1 MPFIQFQFRRGTGA
15 EWQSANTVLAPG
27 ELGLDTTTQRFK
39 IGDGSTAWNDLV
51 YSPVADGPEGAI
63 QFNQSNGIAGSS
75 NLVYTDGA
83 NLSIA
88 GDLLPQANITYSIGN
103 ANLRWANLFLA
114 GNTIDLGG
122 SQIKSD
128 VEGAIVLVPPV
139 TETNPNPTAL
149 VINTTGS
156 IVPVETVDGVPNAN
170 AVTEAVSNTDSTFGN
185 VFVTGNLTANQ
196 ATVSIGNILI
206 NGDTISSVDDTIY
219 IDPASP
225 GNTGL
230 VIIEGNLQVTG
241 NVTYISSNVVTIN
254 DKFINLANN
263 AANSSEANGG
273 GIGVGPVGAEYAKLS
288 FDNAST
294 SWNTNIPLSVTG
306 NVTANYFI
314 GNGSQLT
321 GIDTSQIQNGTSNV
335 KTLQNSNVAISVAG
349 TSNVLVASSTDIV
362 IKGNV
367 LPDANVTYNLGSA
380 TQAWHSLYI
389 SGNTLYIADES
400 MAVNSAT
407 GVWSFTSDGGQ
418 ITLGA
423 DSIFANSVSAN
434 YILGNGALLS
444 GIVTSAGNVNFA
456 NIANVAYNISGSN
469 VSGAVANATYA
480 DTANVAY
487 NVSGSNVSGAVANAT
502 YADTANVAYNVSGS
516 NVSGA
521 VANATYADTANIA
534 TVAYSVSGSNVSGA
548 VANATY
554 AVSAGSADSATTAG
568 TVTTNAQPNITSVG
582 TLTALTVSGNVS
594 GNYILG
600 NGSQLTGLPEQY
612 GNANVAAYLPT
623 YTGNLAA
630 NNITITGVS
639 TGNAAGLS
647 AVTGANVSGT
657 VANATYADTANIA
670 YSVSGS
676 NVSGTVANAT
686 YAVSAGSADSATTAG
701 TVTTN
706 AQPNITSV
714 GTLTSLTVTGNIS
727 GDYILGNGSQLT
739 GLPEQYGNAN
749 VAAYL
754 PTYTGNL
761 TANNITLT
769 GVYTGNAAALTNLP
783 GANVLGT
790 VANATNADTANVA
803 YSVSGSN
810 VSGTVANATFA
821 TSAASA
827 TTAGTVT
834 TNAQPNI
841 TSVGSLSSLT
851 VSGNTTAANV
861 AAGNIAL
868 TGTVA
873 AASGSFSGNVAM
885 GGFEITNLASPTTAN
900 SAATKQYV
908 DAVAEGL
915 HIHASCNAATP
926 ANLATIT
933 GGTVTYDNGSD
944 GVGATLTTTG
954 TYGNID
960 GVDITTVGSRILVKN
975 EANAAHNG
983 IYVYSNATVLTRATD
998 TDTAEEMA
1006 GGDFTFVTGGTLYDN
1021 TGWVQTEPVLVIGTD
1036 PVIYVQFS
1044 GAGTYT
1050 AGTGLTLTGTEFSVN
1065 ATQTQITEV
1074 GNLVALTVTGNI
1086 AANYISA
1093 TQEVLA
1099 DRFEGNGWQLTSINA
1114 ANISGSVANAN
1125 FAVYSDTVAA
1135 SSQPNITSVGNLVDL
1150 TVTGNISGNYILGNG
1165 SQLTGIISGNA
1176 FGNIVVA
1183 NANTVTADSAS
1194 ANLTLRA
1201 GNAMSIDTDPAN
1213 NAVIIAQINFS
1224 QNFGF
1229 VTGNVDQEDDLGLV
1243 TLTAN
1248 QAGDLGTVTVDG
1260 YVTPGVFILPTHSV
1274 NNLPNPAP
1282 AAQVIY
1288 VSDESGG
1295 AVMAFSDG
1303 TNWRRCTD
1311 RAIVT

>member
-15 EWQSANTVLAPG
+15 EWQAANTVLAPG

-51 YSPVADGPEGAI
+51 YSPVADGPEGSI

-75 NLVYTDGA
+75 NLTYTDGTT
-83 NLSIA
+83 LSVA
-88 GDLLPQANITYSIGN
+88 GNLLPQANVTYSLGN
-103 ANLRWANLFLA
+103 ANLRWSNLFLA

-128 VEGAIVLVPPV
+128 TEGAIVLVPPV
-139 TETNPNPTAL
+139 TVANPNPTAL

-273 GIGVGPVGAEYAKLS
+273 GIGVGPVGSEYAKLS

-294 SWNTNIPLSVTG
+294 SWTTDIPLSVTG

-407 GVWSFTSDGGQ
+407 GVWSFTSNGGE
-418 ITLGA
+418 ITLGV
-423 DSIFANSVSAN
+423 DSVFANSVSAN

-456 NIANVAYNISGSN
+456 NIANLAYNI
-469 VSGAVANATYA
+469 
-480 DTANVAY
+480 
-487 NVSGSNVSGAVANAT
+487 
-502 YADTANVAYNVSGS
+502 SGS

-534 TVAYSVSGSNVSGA
+534 TVAYSVSGSNVSGT

-582 TLTALTVSGNVS
+582 TLTSLSVSGNVS
-594 GNYILG
+594 GDYILG

-630 NNITITGVS
+630 NNITITGVY

-647 AVTGANVSGT
+647 AVPGANVSGT

-714 GTLTSLTVTGNIS
+714 GTLTSLTVTGNVS
-727 GDYILGNGSQLT
+727 GNYILGNGSQLT

-761 TANNITLT
+761 AANNITIT

-783 GANVLGT
+783 GANVSGS

-821 TSAASA
+821 TTADSA

-868 TGTVA
+868 TGAVA

-915 HIHASCNAATP
+915 HIHASCDAATP

-975 EANAAHNG
+975 EANTTHNG

-998 TDTAEEMA
+998 TDTAAEMA

-1065 ATQTQITEV
+1065 TTQTQITEV

-1093 TQEVLA
+1093 TQEILA

-1150 TVTGNISGNYILGNG
+1150 TVTGNVSANYFLGNG
-1165 SQLTGIISGNA
+1165 SQLTGIVTGNA

-1213 NAVIIAQINFS
+1213 NTVTIAQINFS

-1260 YVTPGVFILPTHSV
+1260 YVTPGVFILPTFTV
-1274 NNLPNPAP
+1274 ATLPNPAP

-1303 TNWRRCTD
+1303 VNWRRCTD